1 MSMLDTLKHVV
12 HIMPTLL
19 DDESRWDSLVINRR
33 KPFTYRMFTK
43 VGNYRVCLHKFDKC
57 DTDDSFY
64 HPHPWPGAFV
74 VLSGAYQMKIG
85 RSKGRAS
92 EPVDV
97 AEFIMR
103 DGSAYEI
110 SDPLTWHS
118 VTPLTTTYTIMV
130 NGKPWDKN
138 VAHKSVRTTKGK
150 DLEKMSPE
158 EVSTQ
163 IEIFKLLLGKGT
175 YGKVI

>member
-1 MSMLDTLKHVV
+1 MLEKLDAAV
-12 HIMPTLL
+12 HILPMLL
-19 DDESRWDSLVINRR
+19 NDESRWDSLVINRR

-43 VGNYRVCLHKFDKC
+43 VQSHRVCLHKFDAC
-57 DTDDSFY
+57 NTDESFY
-64 HPHPWPGAFV
+64 HPHPWSGAFI
-74 VLSGAYQMKIG
+74 VLSGAYRMKIG

-103 DGSAYEI
+103 AGSAYEI

-118 VTPLTTTYTIMV
+118 VTPLTTTYTVMI
-130 NGKPWDKN
+130 NGEPWEKN

-158 EVSTQ
+158 EVRTQ
-163 IEIFKLLLGKGT
+163 LEIFKLLLGKGNQW
-175 YGKVI
+175 KV